1 MSQAMNMGRV
11 GEIDFFR
18 GIALILM
25 IFFHIIWDLNE
36 FYNFPI
42 EYSTGIVF
50 IIGKAAAYLFIIIT
64 AISCSFSK
72 NNRKRGMKILAV
84 AMVITLATYIY
95 DPQVFIAFGIL
106 HFLGVSVLL
115 YPVYRKLNNSLLL
128 LTGTIMILV
137 GQAILTIPM
146 SHDYLLFIGLTS
158 PSYYALDYY
167 PLLPY
172 SGLFLYGIFLARILY
187 PEKRSLFRI
196 NLENNPVSMIGKKT
210 LIIYLLHQP
219 VILAVLYILQP
230 GGRFFWL
237 VFG

>member
-1 MSQAMNMGRV
+1 MPQGVNKARI

-18 GIALILM
+18 GVALILM

-50 IIGKAAAYLFIIIT
+50 IIGKAAAYLFIIIN
-64 AISCSFSK
+64 AISCSLSK
-72 NNRKRGMKILAV
+72 NNLRRGMKILAI

-115 YPVYRKLNNSLLL
+115 YPVYKKLNNFLLL

-158 PSYYALDYY
+158 PSYYTLDYY

-172 SGLFLYGIFLARILY
+172 SGLFLYGIFLSRIFY

-196 NLENNPVSMIGKKT
+196 NLDTNPISAIGRKT

-219 VILAVLYILQP
+219 VILVVLYILAS
-230 GGRFFWL
+230 L
-237 VFG
+237 KLI